1 MGTSERVAILEFM
14 LSTGLVPRTVVND
27 SLIVVITEKYLNADF
42 VLALS
47 KVADISPEIALEAF
61 QKAVCVGRAEVVKV
75 LLSRYSYPLSL
86 KEEALKR
93 AARTGRHG
101 IVEEMCVGRLVSKR
115 NK

>member
-1 MGTSERVAILEFM
+1 MR
-14 LSTGLVPRTVVND
+14 
-27 SLIVVITEKYLNADF
+27 SLEKYLGADF

-75 LLSRYSYPLSL
+75 LLSTYSYPLSV
-86 KEEALKR
+86 KEEALES

-101 IVEEMCVGRLVSKR
+101 IVEEICASADWSLNVLDKAISVATNTNVLAVLRAKKIA
-115 NK
+115 NFN